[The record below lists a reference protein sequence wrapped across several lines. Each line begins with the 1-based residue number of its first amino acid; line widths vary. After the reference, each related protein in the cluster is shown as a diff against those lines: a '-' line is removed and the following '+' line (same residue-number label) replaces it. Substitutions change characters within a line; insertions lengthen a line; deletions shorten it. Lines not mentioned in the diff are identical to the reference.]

1 MSTWKI
7 HSDAGSNFRW
17 EVSDHQLQVDPN
29 HEPYG
34 SPIQRLSSANRL
46 PSMADLLLQGS
57 SKLIENGSDHVES
70 PPLFRTG
77 MGKSVSLKQ
86 SSLLKALSILG
97 DECNAIS
104 DAGLLGGGAN
114 GGSFSNSMFQTGSGK
129 AVNIS
134 TTGLVRA
141 KSLLGFEDN
150 HDNETFQ
157 GFEHK
162 TKDSKDSEHFGWQ
175 SSCRLEMT
183 KDSPSDPVSPFNF
196 KCGSVGSDSNET
208 TPHYVHSA
216 SRRPPIKFH
225 SAGGRSISVSS
236 DALQRARS
244 LLGDPELGAFLDGG
258 DAGNPSFSS
267 YKESISD
274 YSSVDKDNDPSIPLP
289 DQGTSKSK
297 HMPNNFVSP
306 LRPISYQKQSVARSE
321 SRGLGSNLI
330 KKFNEEGHDST
341 SRLFSDFPIQE
352 KHLSN
357 HPLSFHGV
365 RGDPFPNGTGS
376 RINSLGRS
384 SSGPLV
390 DISNT
395 IATEDTDNKRTTGDK
410 RRLGKKSSVSAFKKP
425 RSSKFITPLNRNALP
440 VPNGGS
446 TLAPK
451 ESCCKRM
458 VSTRY
463 PFQGVRKYVE
473 EFFGAYPLHKT
484 MLEYLPEC
492 IRRMNPEIA
501 EKHKFRNGSGLDCIG
516 ADAFSHMLAQSG
528 ASMQFI
534 SKEYEREV
542 NHGHR
547 SAIKRILEGDAPA
560 SSRLVLC
567 ISSVHPECDVKTETL
582 STSNAAED
590 GTAAKVELTDGWYSV
605 HALLDVLLS
614 KKLAAGKLFVG
625 QKLKIWGAGLCGWV
639 GPVTP
644 LEASKEISLRLH
656 INGTYRAHWADRLGF
671 CKVGAPLA
679 FRCIKSV
686 GGAVPSTL
694 IGITRIYPILYRE
707 RLSDGGFVVRSER
720 MESKMI
726 QVYNQRRSIIAEGI
740 VSEFQIGTK
749 RTCRNNEQDTD
760 EGAKIL
766 KILETAAEPEVL
778 MAEMSSE
785 QLNSFSTYQ
794 AKLES
799 MRQTDVQKSIEK
811 ALEDAGLS
819 GREVTPFM
827 RVRVVGLTNKS
838 YLERCCPRE
847 GLITIWNPTEKQ
859 QMALVEG
866 QAYSIAGLVP
876 SSSDSDTLYLQARGS
891 STKWL
896 PLSPAE
902 SENFRPFFSPRKPV
916 SLSNIGEVLKS
927 SEFDIA
933 AFVIYVGE
941 VYTAAHQKKQWVFVT
956 DGSLTELHLEETN
969 PLLAISFCSP
979 CVDCDSVLP
988 INYNLAGSTVGFC
1001 NLIKREKDQMNHLWV
1016 AEATENSNYFLNYD
1030 HAHISH
1036 LKDAASS
1043 AQRWAMTSSLTIEK
1057 LRGKVLSIIGN
1068 CKG

>member
-1 MSTWKI
+1 
-7 HSDAGSNFRW
+7 
-17 EVSDHQLQVDPN
+17 
-29 HEPYG
+29 
-34 SPIQRLSSANRL
+34 
-46 PSMADLLLQGS
+46 MADLLLQGS
-57 SKLIENGSDHVES
+57 SKLIANGCDHVES
-70 PPLFRTG
+70 PPMFRTG
-77 MGKSVSLKQ
+77 LGKSVSLKQ

-104 DAGLLGGGAN
+104 ASGLLGGEAN
-114 GGSFSNSMFQTGSGK
+114 GGWGSFSNSMFQTGLGK

-134 TTGLVRA
+134 TAGLVRA

-157 GFEHK
+157 GFEPK

-183 KDSPSDPVSPFNF
+183 KDSPSFPVSPFDL
-196 KCGSVGSDSNET
+196 KCGSVGCDSKET

-216 SRRPPIKFH
+216 SRQPLIKFH

-236 DALQRARS
+236 DALRRARS

-274 YSSVDKDNDPSIPLP
+274 YSSVDKDNEPSIPLP
-289 DQGTSKSK
+289 DQGTAKNK

-306 LRPISYQKQSVARSE
+306 LRPIFYQKQSVARSE
-321 SRGLGSNLI
+321 SRGLGS
-330 KKFNEEGHDST
+330 
-341 SRLFSDFPIQE
+341 
-352 KHLSN
+352 
-357 HPLSFHGV
+357 
-365 RGDPFPNGTGS
+365 
-376 RINSLGRS
+376 
-384 SSGPLV
+384 
-390 DISNT
+390 
-395 IATEDTDNKRTTGDK
+395 
-410 RRLGKKSSVSAFKKP
+410 
-425 RSSKFITPLNRNALP
+425 
-440 VPNGGS
+440 
-446 TLAPK
+446 
-451 ESCCKRM
+451 
-458 VSTRY
+458 
-463 PFQGVRKYVE
+463 
-473 EFFGAYPLHKT
+473 
-484 MLEYLPEC
+484 
-492 IRRMNPEIA
+492 
-501 EKHKFRNGSGLDCIG
+501 
-516 ADAFSHMLAQSG
+516 
-528 ASMQFI
+528 
-534 SKEYEREV
+534 
-542 NHGHR
+542 
-547 SAIKRILEGDAPA
+547 
-560 SSRLVLC
+560 
-567 ISSVHPECDVKTETL
+567 
-582 STSNAAED
+582 
-590 GTAAKVELTDGWYSV
+590 
-605 HALLDVLLS
+605 
-614 KKLAAGKLFVG
+614 
-625 QKLKIWGAGLCGWV
+625 
-639 GPVTP
+639 
-644 LEASKEISLRLH
+644 
-656 INGTYRAHWADRLGF
+656 
-671 CKVGAPLA
+671 KVGAPLA

-694 IGITRIYPILYRE
+694 VGITRIYPILYRE

-726 QVYNQRRSIIAEGI
+726 QVYNQRGHCVGI
-740 VSEFQIGTK
+740 GIK
-749 RTCRNNEQDTD
+749 RTYRNNEQDSD

-799 MRQTDVQKSIEK
+799 MRQADVQKSIEK

-827 RVRVVGLTNKS
+827 RVRVVGLNNKS
-838 YLERCCPRE
+838 YSERCRPRE

-859 QMALVEG
+859 
-866 QAYSIAGLVP
+866 I
-876 SSSDSDTLYLQARGS
+876 
-891 STKWL
+891 
-896 PLSPAE
+896 
-902 SENFRPFFSPRKPV
+902 PFICKQEDLLLNGCLCRRQKAPFVSPRKPV
-916 SLSNIGEVLKS
+916 LLSNIGEVLNS

-933 AFVIYVGE
+933 GFVIYVGE

-988 INYNLAGSTVGFC
+988 INYNLAGSAVSTESVGFC
-1001 NLIKREKDQMNHLWV
+1001 NLIKRKKDQMNHLWV

-1043 AQRWAMTSSLTIEK
+1043 AQRCAMTSSLVDGQRDAELELDGYCHAVEIWGRGPERVLK
-1057 LRGKVLSIIGN
+1057 VLMEGLRGDGGRETVHGDSG
-1068 CKG
+1068 